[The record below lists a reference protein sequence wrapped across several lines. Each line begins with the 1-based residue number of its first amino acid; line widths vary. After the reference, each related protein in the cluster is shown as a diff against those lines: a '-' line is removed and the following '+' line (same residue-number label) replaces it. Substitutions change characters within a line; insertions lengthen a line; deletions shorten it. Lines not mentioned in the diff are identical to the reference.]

1 MKTVVI
7 LIVAVTFGAL
17 SAFPVSA
24 ADKWD
29 QIGKEKL
36 KDKQGEAS
44 FRIGVEDGR
53 YRFIKFR
60 AEGGEVKLDEVTIS
74 FLTGDDKKI
83 DRLGKIRDGKESRQ
97 ITVGVA
103 LKSTIK
109 KINVKYETNTEDKV
123 TLLVL
128 AKKD

>member
-1 MKTVVI
+1 M
-7 LIVAVTFGAL
+7 
-17 SAFPVSA
+17 
-24 ADKWD
+24 
-29 QIGKEKL
+29 
-36 KDKQGEAS
+36 
-44 FRIGVEDGR
+44 
-53 YRFIKFR
+53 
-60 AEGGEVKLDEVTIS
+60 KLDELTIR

-109 KINVKYETNTEDKV
+109 KITVKYEPNTEDRV